1 MVWIFVRLEF
11 VTLLPKPARV
21 PHRRDRFL
29 PRRSLLRLPPRS
41 LPNSAHFACSSRVAI
56 PLTTHADFGIRC
68 TCCVIAAGATRL
80 VCSGTAPILLVAGFM
95 SITPVASPVRAAQD
109 ADSLTTE
116 GNEGNQNQKLTF
128 DLFVS
133 FCSNSKLPSSILDYL
148 LALCIS
154 HSALAFQP
162 QLANDRRTT
171 GRTVLSRYRKHRVP
185 ETE

>member
-1 MVWIFVRLEF
+1 MTASYRL
-11 VTLLPKPARV
+11 AR
-21 PHRRDRFL
+21 
-29 PRRSLLRLPPRS
+29 
-41 LPNSAHFACSSRVAI
+41 RVS
-56 PLTTHADFGIRC
+56 
-68 TCCVIAAGATRL
+68 

-116 GNEGNQNQKLTF
+116 ENEGNQNQKLTF